1 MHNESAET
9 PLIELREEAG
19 IAVITLSNPARLNA
33 FSKAMRLQLYPL
45 LLALESRADI
55 RVILLTG
62 AGGNF
67 CSGGDISEMQRRTV
81 LEARERMDLP
91 TRIFKLLVSGSKPVI
106 AAVEGNAAG
115 AGMSLVAASDYC
127 VAARDARFAAPF
139 IRMGMIPDTGGVW
152 SLLHRLGQRRTFELC
167 ALAEPIDAEKALR
180 IDLINE
186 ICEPGAALEQAM
198 AVARRLIRQP
208 ALALALLKSALAV
221 GADTLDQAVNSEIA
235 SQGVLMSSDD
245 YAEAVAA
252 FKEKR
257 KPTFTGR

>member
-1 MHNESAET
+1 MTMDSEAS
-9 PLIELREEAG
+9 LIELREDDG

-33 FSKAMRLQLYPL
+33 FSKAMRVQLYPVL
-45 LLALESRADI
+45 LTLESRADI
-55 RVILLTG
+55 RAIVLTG

-67 CSGGDISEMQRRTV
+67 CAGGDVSEMQRRPV

-106 AAVEGNAAG
+106 AAVEGHAVG

-167 ALAEPIDAEKALR
+167 ALAEPIDAEKAQR
-180 IDLINE
+180 IDLIND
-186 ICEPGAALEQAM
+186 ICEPGAALEQALSI
-198 AVARRLIRQP
+198 ARRIARQP

-221 GADTLDQAVNSEIA
+221 GADTLDQSVNTEIA
-235 SQGVLMSSDD
+235 SQGVLMNSDD

-257 KPTFTGR
+257 KPIFTGV